1 LPPVPT
7 ASALD
12 SNLIP
17 RHQSPSGQEKGTG
30 YFSSGVRGRPGLLSV
45 DFRPSADAMV
55 ACQSAVPNGVAG
67 LSVCIRYARND
78 SAQVIGLFTNEL
90 MSTAQQIDES
100 VGFRRENEIPSR
112 LGWRYKLQLTEP
124 MV

>member
-1 LPPVPT
+1 
-7 ASALD
+7 
-12 SNLIP
+12 
-17 RHQSPSGQEKGTG
+17 
-30 YFSSGVRGRPGLLSV
+30 
-45 DFRPSADAMV
+45 MV

-90 MSTAQQIDES
+90 MRTAQQIDES